1 VATKKKILIPMD
13 GSKSAIRALR
23 FAAKT
28 FDAVLLVLNVQPE
41 LPSGRRASKAMIAE
55 HQRRAA
61 DDALAPARAFIKR
74 SKIEARV
81 ETAIGD
87 PASTLVAFA
96 KRHRCLVIVMG
107 SRGRGR
113 IATFMLGSIAT
124 KVIYLAA
131 CPVTIVK

>member
-1 VATKKKILIPMD
+1 VAAKKKILVPMD
-13 GSKSAIRALR
+13 GSKSAIRALK

-41 LPSGRRASKAMIAE
+41 MTSGRRVSKTMIAE
-55 HQRRAA
+55 HQRRGA
-61 DDALAPARAFIKR
+61 DDALSPARALIKR
-74 SKIEARV
+74 SKIDARV

-87 PASTLVAFA
+87 PATTIVAVA
-96 KRHRCLVIVMG
+96 KKHRCLAIVMG

-113 IATFMLGSIAT
+113 VAALMLGSVAT

-131 CPVTIVK
+131 SPVTIVK